1 MTDLAGSS
9 ILWLLGSLFVLAVF
23 EPAEDTPPRNL
34 LMLAMFWPFYT
45 IVLVFQ
51 DIFYKEEE

>member
-1 MTDLAGSS
+1 MIDIAISS
-9 ILWLLGSLFVLAVF
+9 ILWLLGSLFILTVF

-34 LMLAMFWPFYT
+34 LMLAMFWPFHT

-51 DIFYKEEE
+51 EIFYKEEE

>member
-1 MTDLAGSS
+1 MYDYALS
-9 ILWLLGSLFVLAVF
+9 IVLWLMGSLFILTVF

-34 LMLAMFWPFYT
+34 LMLAMFWPLHT

-51 DIFYKEEE
+51 EIFYRDEE